1 MVNEILKNQNYIIGK
16 KLDCKLAIPKE
27 KLINKLNENKNIINN
42 SFSSSNS
49 NNNNIPINLRKMFV
63 GGLHPSLTTENLIK
77 YFSQFG
83 EVEKGIIM
91 TDKITGKSRGFG
103 FIIFS
108 NKETIDKIMSYS
120 NCHFLYGKWVE
131 CKRAQ
136 PKIKNMKMLDDN
148 QSFPKFNYNNDLF
161 QDLNQNFTI
170 HNSFENHIF
179 FNESLGCKN
188 INNDFYIN
196 NKNLLFNQNYIPKEQ
211 IKLLNE
217 INGNSTKSDYNSIN
231 KKIDNMNNYNSYVNN
246 NINKTPFE
254 NSLLFNNNIPQK
266 NQKKN
271 KELIDNQKN
280 RNLNFQGKEYQ
291 NYFNNN
297 NFLNSSFYNYFQYK
311 LFDLNDKDM
320 SKLNIYNGNNEKLS
334 LFPKEIDNSFEKKN
348 INNNIKDV
356 ILKNNKINNL
366 SSNEIEVSSDLV
378 DKNNKIKLYDNKKE
392 KNKNYPNDI
401 YRPY

>member
-27 KLINKLNENKNIINN
+27 KLLHKLNENKNIINN

-49 NNNNIPINLRKMFV
+49 NNNNTPINLRKMFV

-108 NKETIDKIMSYS
+108 NKETIDKIMYYS

-161 QDLNQNFTI
+161 QDLNQNFTNY
-170 HNSFENHIF
+170 NSFDNHIF
-179 FNESLGCKN
+179 FNESLGCNN

-211 IKLLNE
+211 IKLFNE

-231 KKIDNMNNYNSYVNN
+231 KKIDNMNNYNSYVK
-246 NINKTPFE
+246 NKTPFE

-348 INNNIKDV
+348 INNNNDV
-356 ILKNNKINNL
+356 ILKNNKSNNL

-378 DKNNKIKLYDNKKE
+378 DKKDNIKLYDNKKE
-392 KNKNYPNDI
+392 KNKNYPNDS

>member
-108 NKETIDKIMSYS
+108 NKETIDKIMYYS

-179 FNESLGCKN
+179 FNESLGCNN

-211 IKLLNE
+211 IKLFNE
-217 INGNSTKSDYNSIN
+217 INGNSTKSDYNCIN

-311 LFDLNDKDM
+311 LFDFNDKDM
-320 SKLNIYNGNNEKLS
+320 TKLNIYNGNNEKLS